1 MGTLTNYIIELR
13 IKHWVKNLFLFAAPF
28 FGGVLFKDS
37 TLYLALPAFVSF
49 SLCASAVYII
59 NDIVDIKK
67 DLLHPKKSQR
77 PVASGAISKKNAVLI
92 ALMLTVTSS
101 FISFRISPNFF
112 GLIVLYFLI
121 QMAYSIYLKHIA
133 VADIFSIASGF
144 VIRVLAGGAAFN
156 VDVSRWLFITMF
168 MIALMLAAG
177 KRIGEAVL
185 LNENAQAHRKSLDF
199 YSVATLN
206 EILLISSSGALIA
219 YALYTVEQF
228 GNLIYTVPIV
238 TFGLFRYLLLV
249 KKGSGDPTEAL
260 TKDRLIVFTVIIWL
274 LFTGFIRYQQ

>member
-1 MGTLTNYIIELR
+1 MGTLTDYIRELR

-133 VADIFSIASGF
+133 VADIFCIASGF

-199 YSVATLN
+199 NFVTTLN
-206 EILLISSSGALIA
+206 EIFLISAAGSLIA
-219 YALYTVEQF
+219 YALYTVEQSPETSF
-228 GNLIYTVPIV
+228 IP
-238 TFGLFRYLLLV
+238 FLL
-249 KKGSGDPTEAL
+249 
-260 TKDRLIVFTVIIWL
+260 
-274 LFTGFIRYQQ
+274 

>member
-1 MGTLTNYIIELR
+1 LGTLTAYITELR

-28 FGGVLFKDS
+28 FGGVLFRDS
-37 TLYLALPAFVSF
+37 TLYLTLPAFVSF

-59 NDIVDIKK
+59 NDIVDIKN
-67 DLLHPKKSQR
+67 DLLHPTKSKR
-77 PVASGAISKKNAVLI
+77 PVASGAVSKKNAVLV

-112 GLIVLYFLI
+112 GFIVLYFLI
-121 QMAYSIYLKHIA
+121 QMAYSIYLKHIP
-133 VADIFSIASGF
+133 VADIFCVASGF

-156 VDVSRWLFITMF
+156 VEVSRWLFLTMF
-168 MIALMLAAG
+168 MISLMLASG

-185 LNENAQAHRKSLDF
+185 LNVNAQAHRKSLDF

-228 GNLIYTVPIV
+228 SNLIYTVPIV

>member
-1 MGTLTNYIIELR
+1 MGTLNDYIKELR

-49 SLCASAVYII
+49 SLCASAGYII
-59 NDIVDIKK
+59 NDIADIKT

-77 PVASGAISKKNAVLI
+77 PIASGVISKKTAVLV

-121 QMAYSIYLKHIA
+121 QIAYSIYLKHIA
-133 VADIFSIASGF
+133 VADIFCIASGF

-156 VDVSRWLFITMF
+156 VGVSRWLLLTMF
-168 MIALMLAAG
+168 MISLVLAAG
-177 KRIGEAVL
+177 KRLGEVRL
-185 LNENAQAHRKSLDF
+185 LNERAEAHRKSLDVHF
-199 YSVATLN
+199 ISTLN
-206 EILLISSSGALIA
+206 EILLISSAGSLIA
-219 YALYTVEQF
+219 YSLYTVEQF
-228 GNLIYTVPIV
+228 PNLIYTVPIV
-238 TFGLFRYLLLV
+238 TFGLFRYLLIS
-249 KKGSGDPTEAL
+249 KKGGGDPTDAL
-260 TKDRLIVFTVIIWL
+260 TSDKWLALTVLLWL
-274 LFTGFIRYQQ
+274 FMTGFLRYN